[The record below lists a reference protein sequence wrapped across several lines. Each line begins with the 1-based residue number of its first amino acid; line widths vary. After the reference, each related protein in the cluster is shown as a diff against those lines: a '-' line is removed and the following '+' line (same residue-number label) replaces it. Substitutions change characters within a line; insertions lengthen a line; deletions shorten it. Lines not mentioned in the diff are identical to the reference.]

1 VLNLKFTTFNSR
13 TNHSLDVSLH
23 YDQPLNHMIK
33 FFRIIRQNS
42 LMENKTG
49 KYFKYAIGEIV
60 LVVIGILIAL
70 SINNWNENQKNAQWE
85 QRFLKDLRNELQ
97 SDLSQL
103 NNSYEIQAKKGQ
115 TLKNLMQLIQKG
127 NSDKKSEIDSV
138 FVSTQF
144 VNPTF
149 FPTTGV
155 YDSGVASGKI
165 ENIKNDSLKYMITN
179 LYNHYYKRLVYN
191 GEILDGV
198 VGKVD
203 WEKSKFY
210 NPNKKQIKSW
220 ESVLDSEFYNQMDYL
235 MHQNIVYTKISKAN
249 IDQIKN
255 VINIVDKEINNN
267 D

>member
-1 VLNLKFTTFNSR
+1 
-13 TNHSLDVSLH
+13 
-23 YDQPLNHMIK
+23 MIK

-70 SINNWNENQKNAQWE
+70 SINNWNENQKNTQWE

-103 NNSYEIQAKKGQ
+103 NNSYGIQAKKGE
-115 TLKNLMQLIQKG
+115 TLKYLMQLIQKG

-155 YDSGVASGKI
+155 YDSGIASGKI

-220 ESVLDSEFYNQMDYL
+220 ESVLDSEFYNQMDFL
-235 MHQNIVYTKISKAN
+235 MHQNIVYTKISKEN